1 MTNTSMADLR
11 ISEFIES
18 TSSDRIS
25 PGAIAVALGAAWA
38 EKAVSISLKP
48 SPHDP
53 SLAMALVGLEKV
65 HSFALQWRRGLHEGR
80 IAHVTG
86 YYDSVKMT
94 ALFRG

>member
-1 MTNTSMADLR
+1 MADLR

-25 PGAIAVALGAAWA
+25 PGAVAAGAVALALGAAWA

-65 HSFALQWRRGLHEGR
+65 HSFALQWRRGFHVAHNPDITRTWAEG
-80 IAHVTG
+80 
-86 YYDSVKMT
+86 Y
-94 ALFRG
+94 RGD